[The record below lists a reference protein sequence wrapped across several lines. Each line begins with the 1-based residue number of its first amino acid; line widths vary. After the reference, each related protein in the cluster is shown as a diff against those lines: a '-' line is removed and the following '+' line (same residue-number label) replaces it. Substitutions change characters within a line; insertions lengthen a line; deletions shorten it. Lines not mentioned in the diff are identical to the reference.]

1 MTIFCLAYL
10 TMVCSEILRISPV
23 AMLTFPKVAQKPVEI
38 LGYSIVPKTLVMSRI
53 YLTLQHEDLYA
64 DIRKFRPECFLERE
78 YSPYKFVPFGGGVCR
93 RLEEA
98 FAQFETRLVLRH
110 YCL

>member
-10 TMVCSEILRISPV
+10 TMVCSEILRISP
-23 AMLTFPKVAQKPVEI
+23 MLILTFPKVAQKTVEI
-38 LGYSIVPKTLVMSRI
+38 FGYFIVPKTFIMGCI

-64 DIRKFRPECFLERE
+64 DIRKFRPECFLELE

-93 RLEEA
+93 RLEEI
-98 FAQFETRLVLRH
+98 FAQFKTRLVLKH

>member
-1 MTIFCLAYL
+1 
-10 TMVCSEILRISPV
+10 EILRISPV
-23 AMLTFPKVAQKPVEI
+23 AMLTFPKVAQKTVEI
-38 LGYSIVPKTLVMSRI
+38 LGYSIVPKTLVMVRI
-53 YLTLQHEDLYA
+53 YLTLQHKDLYA
-64 DIRKFRPECFLERE
+64 DIRKFRRECFLERE
-78 YSPYKFVPFGGGVCR
+78 YFSDKCVPFEGGVCC